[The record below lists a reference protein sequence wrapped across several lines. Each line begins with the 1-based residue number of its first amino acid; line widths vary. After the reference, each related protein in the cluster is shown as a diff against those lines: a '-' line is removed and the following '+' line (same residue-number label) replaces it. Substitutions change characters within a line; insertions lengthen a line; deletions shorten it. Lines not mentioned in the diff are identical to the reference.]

1 MGILSRSSGQP
12 CVLTLLV
19 GDEHVLFVRVLKQD
33 DTSGARRTKRSA
45 PRNHKRGRLLDRG
58 EHEQSREQAGI
69 VHIDALYVS
78 RRLHCQTKRK
88 KDSLSQ
94 CLSLRPLSI

>member
-58 EHEQSREQAGI
+58 EHEQSREQAS
-69 VHIDALYVS
+69 VVYIDALYVS
-78 RRLHCQTKRK
+78 RQAA
-88 KDSLSQ
+88 LSNEAQ
-94 CLSLRPLSI
+94 KG